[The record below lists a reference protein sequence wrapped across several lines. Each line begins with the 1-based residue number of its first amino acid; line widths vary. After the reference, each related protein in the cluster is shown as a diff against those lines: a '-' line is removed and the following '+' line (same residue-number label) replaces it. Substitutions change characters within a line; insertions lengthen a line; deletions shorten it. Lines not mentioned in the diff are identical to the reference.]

1 MIASIFVRFDPLI
14 SAAYRVRR
22 WLLLA
27 PIILVVFSLGLSFWV
42 YPSTTEI
49 FIVALRSILVPNW
62 METTRAKLK
71 GFIHIL
77 IGVFVLI
84 LSLNFIRLFPYVLRY
99 TAHLR
104 FSATL
109 AVPLWMGILVSG
121 WAKRP
126 IVARARLVPY
136 GAPIALGP
144 FLFLL
149 EAISVIIRPIS
160 LRLRLAVNLRAGH
173 CLLSLIRQ
181 LLVALLFR
189 SSVILIPALFIHVGY
204 FLLEVGI
211 SFIQAYIFTTLL
223 ALYSNDHPR

>member
-1 MIASIFVRFDPLI
+1 MMASIFVSFDPLI
-14 SAAYRVRR
+14 SSTYSVSS

-42 YPSTTEI
+42 YPPTTEI
-49 FIVALRSILVPNW
+49 FMTALMGVLVPNW
-62 METTRAKLK
+62 METTSAKLK

-77 IGVFVLI
+77 MGVFVLI
-84 LSLNFIRLFPYVLRY
+84 LSLNFISLFPYVLSY
-99 TAHLR
+99 TAHLS

-109 AVPLWMGILVSG
+109 AIPLWMGILTSG

-126 IVARARLVPY
+126 MVASASLVPY

-149 EAISVIIRPIS
+149 EAISVMIRPVS
-160 LRLRLAVNLRAGH
+160 LSLRLAVNLSAGH
-173 CLLSLIRQ
+173 CLLSLISQ
-181 LLVALLFR
+181 LLVALLLS
-189 SSVILIPALFIHVGY
+189 SSVMLIPALFIHVGY

-223 ALYSNDHPR
+223 ALYSNDHPS